1 MRFAVRP
8 PGTDVVLRA
17 QVAPAL
23 VGPVREQRVEIY
35 VGRERVTEWSVRS
48 PGEYTATIA
57 KALASSGEL
66 EILMVLPDAVVPRD
80 VAPAL
85 LDEREL
91 AVAVAR
97 LTLEPAR

>member
-1 MRFAVRP
+1 
-8 PGTDVVLRA
+8 
-17 QVAPAL
+17 
-23 VGPVREQRVEIY
+23 
-35 VGRERVTEWSVRS
+35 
-48 PGEYTATIA
+48 
-57 KALASSGEL
+57 
-66 EILMVLPDAVVPRD
+66 MVLPDAVVPRD